1 MIHKGESAVASE
13 GYDFDVII
21 AGAGP
26 VGLTMTIDLGRRGI
40 STMIMERDPTT
51 APWPKMDRSN
61 ARTMEIYRRL
71 GFVDR
76 VRALGYPADNPMDVF
91 LVRTMNEPPIATIP
105 FASVAEKRKQVA
117 ACKDASLPL
126 EPYQLVAQNDLEPLL
141 REIAEHET
149 PNTVVRYGLELIGFE
164 QDETGVTIKAR
175 RTGSSDAVIPPSP
188 ADLNADGASAANEGD
203 IETFR
208 ARYLVGCDGGRSTV
222 RTLLGVAIEGVSAP
236 TDLRQVIF
244 KSDDLY
250 ERMGVPKGR
259 HYSFVTGGHSIVAQG
274 SRKEFTLHSPLP
286 ADTDFYKLLRELIG
300 FDCDI
305 RIEHV
310 LSWRPHLRVAE
321 TYRKDR
327 VFMAGDAI
335 HLVIPTGGLGMNTG
349 IGDAVDLSWKLAGT
363 IQGWGGPEL
372 LNSYEAERR
381 PVGIRNVEAS
391 GWAADGAF
399 FWPQTVTREV
409 LEFGPVGEKARAQIA
424 ATFTTM
430 HGRMHGMVG
439 TETCY
444 SYAGSTI
451 IAHEPG
457 NMPHWEFSRIVPHGR
472 PGIRIPHMWLKDG
485 TPLHDLLGNDY
496 TLLDLTGSYDSA
508 AIEAAFAKVGA
519 PLTVVR
525 RDEPHVRE
533 VLKASVFLLRPDLH
547 IAWRDRGYPENVE
560 DLVRVVTGHGPGFE
574 A

>member
-1 MIHKGESAVASE
+1 MSGEH
-13 GYDFDVII
+13 YDFDVIV

-26 VGLTMTIDLGRRGI
+26 VGLTMIIELGRRGI

-61 ARTMEIYRRL
+61 ARTMEIFRRM
-71 GFVDR
+71 GIVDR
-76 VRALGYPADNPMDVF
+76 VRALGYPGDNPMDVF

-105 FASVAEKRKQVA
+105 FPSVDEKRAQVA
-117 ACKDASLPL
+117 ACTDATLPL

-141 REIAEHET
+141 REVAEKET

-164 QDETGVTIKAR
+164 QDETGVTVTTR
-175 RTGSSDAVIPPSP
+175 RTGDHETPIAPSP
-188 ADLNADGASAANEGD
+188 ENLNAETVGEGAGA

-208 ARYLVGCDGGRSTV
+208 CRYLVGCDGGRSTV
-222 RTLLGVAIEGVSAP
+222 RSLLEIPIEGISAP

-250 ERMGVPKGR
+250 ERMAVPKGR
-259 HYSFVTGGHSIVAQG
+259 HYSFVTGGHAIVAQG

-305 RIEHV
+305 RISHV
-310 LSWRPHLRVAE
+310 LTWRPHLRVARSF
-321 TYRKDR
+321 RKDR
-327 VFMAGDAI
+327 VFMAGDSI

-349 IGDAVDLSWKLAGT
+349 IGDAIDLSWKLAGT

-391 GWAADGAF
+391 TWAADGAF
-399 FWPQTVTREV
+399 SWQATVTRET
-409 LEFGPVGEKARAQIA
+409 LEFGPAGEAARAKIA
-424 ATFTTM
+424 ATFTAQQ
-430 HGRMHGMVG
+430 GRMHGMVG
-439 TETCY
+439 VETCY

-451 IAHEPG
+451 VAHEPG
-457 NMPHWEFSRIVPHGR
+457 NMPHWEISRIVPHSR

-485 TPLHDLLGNDY
+485 RAMQDLFGSGY
-496 TLLDLTGSYDSA
+496 TLLDLSGTYDSA
-508 AIEAAFAKVGA
+508 AMEAAFAEIGA
-519 PLTVVR
+519 PLEVIR
-525 RDEPHVRE
+525 LDEPHVRE
-533 VLKASVFLLRPDLH
+533 TLKASVLLIRPDLH
-547 IAWRDRGYPENVE
+547 IAWRETGYPNSIKEVA
-560 DLVRVVTGHGPGFE
+560 RVVTGHGPGFRP
-574 A
+574 

>member
-1 MIHKGESAVASE
+1 MSGEH
-13 GYDFDVII
+13 YDFDVIV

-26 VGLTMTIDLGRRGI
+26 VGLTMIIELGRRGI

-61 ARTMEIYRRL
+61 ARTMEIFRRM
-71 GFVDR
+71 GIVDR
-76 VRALGYPADNPMDVF
+76 VRALGYPGDNPMDVF

-105 FASVAEKRKQVA
+105 FPSVDEKRAQVA
-117 ACKDASLPL
+117 ACTDATLPL

-141 REIAEHET
+141 REVAEKET
-149 PNTVVRYGLELIGFE
+149 PNTAVRYGLELIGFE
-164 QDETGVTIKAR
+164 QDETGVTVTTR
-175 RTGSSDAVIPPSP
+175 RTGDNETPIAPSP
-188 ADLNADGASAANEGD
+188 ENLNAETVGEGAGA

-208 ARYLVGCDGGRSTV
+208 CRYLVGCDGGRSTV
-222 RTLLGVAIEGVSAP
+222 RSLLEIPIEGISAP

-250 ERMGVPKGR
+250 ERMAVPKGR
-259 HYSFVTGGHSIVAQG
+259 HYSFVTGGHAIVAQG

-305 RIEHV
+305 RISHV
-310 LSWRPHLRVAE
+310 LTWRPHLRVARSF
-321 TYRKDR
+321 RKDR
-327 VFMAGDAI
+327 VFMAGDSI

-349 IGDAVDLSWKLAGT
+349 IGDAIDLSWKLAGT

-391 GWAADGAF
+391 TWAADGAF
-399 FWPQTVTREV
+399 SWQATVTRET
-409 LEFGPVGEKARAQIA
+409 LEFGPAGEAARAKIA
-424 ATFTTM
+424 ATFTAQQ
-430 HGRMHGMVG
+430 GRMHGMVG
-439 TETCY
+439 VETCY

-451 IAHEPG
+451 VAHEPG
-457 NMPHWEFSRIVPHGR
+457 NMPHWEISRIVPHSR

-485 TPLHDLLGNDY
+485 RAMQDLFGSGY
-496 TLLDLTGSYDSA
+496 TLLDLSGTYDSTA
-508 AIEAAFAKVGA
+508 MEAAFAEIGA
-519 PLTVVR
+519 PLEVIR
-525 RDEPHVRE
+525 LDEPHVRE
-533 VLKASVFLLRPDLH
+533 TLKASVLLIRPDLH
-547 IAWRDRGYPENVE
+547 IAWRETGYPNSIKEVA
-560 DLVRVVTGHGPGFE
+560 RVVTGHGPGFRP
-574 A
+574 

>member
-1 MIHKGESAVASE
+1 MPGDE
-13 GYDFDVII
+13 YDFDVII

-40 STMIMERDPTT
+40 NTMIMERDPTT

-61 ARTMEIYRRL
+61 ARTMEIYRRM
-71 GFVDR
+71 GIVDR
-76 VRALGYPADNPMDVF
+76 VRALGYHGDNPMDVF

-105 FASVAEKRKQVA
+105 FPSVDEKRAQVA
-117 ACKDASLPL
+117 ACTDATLPL

-141 REIAEHET
+141 REVAEKET
-149 PNTVVRYGLELIGFE
+149 PNTVVRYGLELVGFE
-164 QDETGVTIKAR
+164 QDETGVTISAR
-175 RTGSSDAVIPPSP
+175 RTSGDEGPIPPSP
-188 ADLNADGASAANEGD
+188 ESLNADAVGGGSGE

-208 ARYLVGCDGGRSTV
+208 CRYLVGCDGGRSTV
-222 RTLLGVAIEGVSAP
+222 RSLLGIPIEGISAP

-259 HYSFVTGGHSIVAQG
+259 HYSFVTGGHAIVAQG

-286 ADTDFYKLLRELIG
+286 ADTDFHKLLRELIG

-305 RIEHV
+305 RISHV
-310 LSWRPHLRVAE
+310 LTWRPHLRVAKSF
-321 TYRKDR
+321 RKDR

-349 IGDAVDLSWKLAGT
+349 IGDAIDLSWKLAGT

-391 GWAADGAF
+391 TWAADGAF
-399 FWPQTVTREV
+399 SWQPTVTRET
-409 LEFGPVGEKARAQIA
+409 LEFGPAGEAARARIA
-424 ATFTTM
+424 ATFIAQQ
-430 HGRMHGMVG
+430 GRMHGMVG
-439 TETCY
+439 VETCY

-451 IAHEPG
+451 VAHEPG
-457 NMPHWEFSRIVPHGR
+457 NMPHWEFSRIVPHSR

-485 TPLHDLLGNDY
+485 RAMQDLFGSGY
-496 TLLDLTGSYDSA
+496 TLLDLEGSYDS
-508 AIEAAFAKVGA
+508 EAMESAFAQVGA
-519 PLTVVR
+519 PLEIIR
-525 RDEPHVRE
+525 LDEPHVRE
-533 VLKASVFLLRPDLH
+533 TLKASVLLIRPDLH
-547 IAWRDRGYPENVE
+547 IAWRGTGYPNSIEEV
-560 DLVRVVTGHGPGFE
+560 VRVVTGHGPGFRP
-574 A
+574 

>member
-1 MIHKGESAVASE
+1 MSGEK
-13 GYDFDVII
+13 YDFDVII

-61 ARTMEIYRRL
+61 ARTMEIYRRM
-71 GFVDR
+71 GIVDR
-76 VRALGYPADNPMDVF
+76 VRALGYPGDNPMDVF

-105 FASVAEKRKQVA
+105 FPCVDEKRAQVA

-141 REIAEHET
+141 RKVAEEET
-149 PNTVVRYGLELIGFE
+149 PNTVVCYGLELVSFE
-164 QDETGVTIKAR
+164 QDESGVTVTTR
-175 RTGSSDAVIPPSP
+175 RLSEGEAPIPPSP
-188 ADLNADGASAANEGD
+188 ENLNLDPAGEGSGA

-208 ARYLVGCDGGRSTV
+208 CRYLIGCDGGRSTV
-222 RTLLGVAIEGVSAP
+222 RNLLDIPIEGVSAP
-236 TDLRQVIF
+236 NDLRQVIF

-250 ERMGVPKGR
+250 EKMAVPKGR
-259 HYSFVTGGHSIVAQG
+259 HYSFVTGGHAMVAQG

-286 ADTDFYKLLRELIG
+286 ADTDFHKLLRELIG

-305 RIEHV
+305 RISHV
-310 LSWRPHLRVAE
+310 LSWRPHLRVARSF
-321 TYRKDR
+321 RKDR
-327 VFMAGDAI
+327 VFMAGDAV

-349 IGDAVDLSWKLAGT
+349 IGDAIDLSWKLAGT

-391 GWAADGAF
+391 TWAADGAF
-399 FWPQTVTREV
+399 SWQPTVTREV
-409 LEFGPVGEKARAQIA
+409 LEFGPAGEAARARIA
-424 ATFTTM
+424 ATFTAQQ
-430 HGRMHGMVG
+430 GRMHGMVG
-439 TETCY
+439 VETCY

-451 IAHEPG
+451 VAHEPG
-457 NMPHWEFSRIVPHGR
+457 NMPHWEFSRIVPHSR

-485 TPLHDLLGNDY
+485 RAMQDIFGSGY
-496 TLLDLTGSYDSA
+496 TLLDLAGDYDSA
-508 AIEAAFAKVGA
+508 AMEAAFASIGA
-519 PLTVVR
+519 PLEVIR
-525 RDEPHVRE
+525 LDEPHVRE
-533 VLKASVFLLRPDLH
+533 TLKASVLLIRPDLH
-547 IAWRDRGYPENVE
+547 IAWRAAGYPETVE
-560 DLVRVVTGHGPGFE
+560 EVARVVTGHGPGYRP
-574 A
+574 

>member
-1 MIHKGESAVASE
+1 MSGEH
-13 GYDFDVII
+13 YDFDVIV

-26 VGLTMTIDLGRRGI
+26 VGLTMIIELGRRGI

-61 ARTMEIYRRL
+61 ARTMEIFRRM
-71 GFVDR
+71 GIVDR
-76 VRALGYPADNPMDVF
+76 VRALGYPGDNPMDVF

-105 FASVAEKRKQVA
+105 FPSVDEKRAQVA
-117 ACKDASLPL
+117 ACTDATLPL

-141 REIAEHET
+141 REVAEKET

-164 QDETGVTIKAR
+164 QDETGVTVTTR
-175 RTGSSDAVIPPSP
+175 RTGDHETPIAPSP
-188 ADLNADGASAANEGD
+188 ENLNAETVGEGAGA

-208 ARYLVGCDGGRSTV
+208 CRYLVGCDGGRSTV
-222 RTLLGVAIEGVSAP
+222 RSLLEIPIEGISAP

-250 ERMGVPKGR
+250 ERMAVPKGR
-259 HYSFVTGGHSIVAQG
+259 HYSFVTGGHAIVAQG

-305 RIEHV
+305 RISHV
-310 LSWRPHLRVAE
+310 LTWRPHLRVARSF
-321 TYRKDR
+321 RKDR
-327 VFMAGDAI
+327 VFMAGDSI

-349 IGDAVDLSWKLAGT
+349 IGDAIDLSWKLAGT

-391 GWAADGAF
+391 TWAADGAF
-399 FWPQTVTREV
+399 SWQATVTRET
-409 LEFGPVGEKARAQIA
+409 LEFGPAGEAARAKIA
-424 ATFTTM
+424 ATFTAQQ
-430 HGRMHGMVG
+430 GRMHGMVG
-439 TETCY
+439 VETCY

-451 IAHEPG
+451 VAHEPG
-457 NMPHWEFSRIVPHGR
+457 NMPHWEISRIVPHSR

-485 TPLHDLLGNDY
+485 RAMQDLFGSGY
-496 TLLDLTGSYDSA
+496 TLLDLSGTYDSTA
-508 AIEAAFAKVGA
+508 MEAAFAEIGA
-519 PLTVVR
+519 PLEVIR
-525 RDEPHVRE
+525 LDEPHVRE
-533 VLKASVFLLRPDLH
+533 TLKASVLLIRPDLH
-547 IAWRDRGYPENVE
+547 IAWRETGYPNSIKEVA
-560 DLVRVVTGHGPGFE
+560 RVVTGHGPGFRP
-574 A
+574 

>member
-1 MIHKGESAVASE
+1 MSGEH
-13 GYDFDVII
+13 YDFDVIV

-26 VGLTMTIDLGRRGI
+26 VGLTMIIDLGRRGI

-61 ARTMEIYRRL
+61 ARTMEIYRRM
-71 GFVDR
+71 GIVDR
-76 VRALGYPADNPMDVF
+76 VRALGYPGDNPMDVF

-105 FASVAEKRKQVA
+105 FPSVDEKRAQVA
-117 ACKDASLPL
+117 ACTDATLPL

-141 REIAEHET
+141 REVAEKET

-164 QDETGVTIKAR
+164 QDETGVTVTAR
-175 RTGSSDAVIPPSP
+175 RTAGDETPIPPSP
-188 ADLNADGASAANEGD
+188 ESLNAETVGEGAGA

-208 ARYLVGCDGGRSTV
+208 CRYLVGCDGGRSTV
-222 RTLLGVAIEGVSAP
+222 RSLLEIPIEGISAP
-236 TDLRQVIF
+236 NDLRQVIF

-250 ERMGVPKGR
+250 ERMAVPKGR
-259 HYSFVTGGHSIVAQG
+259 HYSFVTGGHAIVAQG

-305 RIEHV
+305 RISHV
-310 LSWRPHLRVAE
+310 LTWRPHLRVARSF
-321 TYRKDR
+321 RKDR
-327 VFMAGDAI
+327 VFMAGDSI

-349 IGDAVDLSWKLAGT
+349 IGDAIDLSWKLAGT

-391 GWAADGAF
+391 TWAADGAF
-399 FWPQTVTREV
+399 SWQATVTRET
-409 LEFGPVGEKARAQIA
+409 LEFGPAGEAARARIA
-424 ATFTTM
+424 ATFTAQQ
-430 HGRMHGMVG
+430 GRMHGMVG
-439 TETCY
+439 VETCY

-451 IAHEPG
+451 VAHEPG
-457 NMPHWEFSRIVPHGR
+457 NMPHWEFSRIVPHSR

-485 TPLHDLLGNDY
+485 RAMQDLFGSGY
-496 TLLDLTGSYDSA
+496 TLLDLSGTYDSA
-508 AIEAAFAKVGA
+508 AMEAAFAEIGA
-519 PLTVVR
+519 PLEVIR
-525 RDEPHVRE
+525 LDEPHVRE
-533 VLKASVFLLRPDLH
+533 TLKASVLLIRPDLH
-547 IAWRDRGYPENVE
+547 IAWRETGYPDSIKEVA
-560 DLVRVVTGHGPGFE
+560 RVVTGHGPGFRP
-574 A
+574 

>member
-1 MIHKGESAVASE
+1 MSGEH
-13 GYDFDVII
+13 YDFDVIV

-26 VGLTMTIDLGRRGI
+26 VGLTMIIELGRRGI

-61 ARTMEIYRRL
+61 ARTMEIFRRM
-71 GFVDR
+71 GIVDR
-76 VRALGYPADNPMDVF
+76 VRALGYPGDNPMDVF

-105 FASVAEKRKQVA
+105 FPSVHEKRAQVA
-117 ACKDASLPL
+117 ACTDATLPL

-141 REIAEHET
+141 REVAEKET

-164 QDETGVTIKAR
+164 QDETGVTVTTR
-175 RTGSSDAVIPPSP
+175 RTGDHETPIAPSP
-188 ADLNADGASAANEGD
+188 ENLNAETVGEGAGA

-208 ARYLVGCDGGRSTV
+208 CRYLVGCDGGRSTV
-222 RTLLGVAIEGVSAP
+222 RSLLEIPIEGISAP

-250 ERMGVPKGR
+250 ERMAVPKGR
-259 HYSFVTGGHSIVAQG
+259 HYSFVTGGHAIVAQG

-305 RIEHV
+305 RISHV
-310 LSWRPHLRVAE
+310 LTWRPHLRVARSF
-321 TYRKDR
+321 RKDR
-327 VFMAGDAI
+327 VFMAGDSI

-349 IGDAVDLSWKLAGT
+349 IGDAIDLSWKLAGT

-391 GWAADGAF
+391 TWAADGAF
-399 FWPQTVTREV
+399 SWQATVTRET
-409 LEFGPVGEKARAQIA
+409 LEFGPAGEAARAKIA
-424 ATFTTM
+424 ATFTAQQ
-430 HGRMHGMVG
+430 GRMHGMVG
-439 TETCY
+439 VETCY

-451 IAHEPG
+451 VAHEPG
-457 NMPHWEFSRIVPHGR
+457 NMPHWEISRIVPHSR
-472 PGIRIPHMWLKDG
+472 PGIRMPHMWLKDG
-485 TPLHDLLGNDY
+485 RAMQDLFGSGY
-496 TLLDLTGSYDSA
+496 TLLDLSGTYDSA
-508 AIEAAFAKVGA
+508 AMEAAFAEIGA
-519 PLTVVR
+519 PLEVIR
-525 RDEPHVRE
+525 LDEPHVRE
-533 VLKASVFLLRPDLH
+533 TLKASVLLIRPDLH
-547 IAWRDRGYPENVE
+547 IAWRETGYPNSIKEVA
-560 DLVRVVTGHGPGFE
+560 RVVTGHGPGFRP
-574 A
+574 

>member
-1 MIHKGESAVASE
+1 MSGEH
-13 GYDFDVII
+13 YDFDVIV

-26 VGLTMTIDLGRRGI
+26 VGLTMIIDLGRRGI

-61 ARTMEIYRRL
+61 ARTMEIYRRM
-71 GFVDR
+71 GIVDR
-76 VRALGYPADNPMDVF
+76 VRALGYPGDNPMDVF

-105 FASVAEKRKQVA
+105 FPSVDEKRAQVA
-117 ACKDASLPL
+117 ACTDATLPL

-141 REIAEHET
+141 REVAEKET

-164 QDETGVTIKAR
+164 QDETGVTVTTR
-175 RTGSSDAVIPPSP
+175 RTGADETPIPPSP
-188 ADLNADGASAANEGD
+188 ESLNAESVGEGGGA

-208 ARYLVGCDGGRSTV
+208 CRYLVGCDGGRSTV
-222 RTLLGVAIEGVSAP
+222 RSLLEIPIEGISAP
-236 TDLRQVIF
+236 NDLRQVIF

-250 ERMGVPKGR
+250 ERMAVPKGR
-259 HYSFVTGGHSIVAQG
+259 HYSFVTGGHAIVAQG

-305 RIEHV
+305 RISHV
-310 LSWRPHLRVAE
+310 LTWRPHLRVARSF
-321 TYRKDR
+321 RKDR

-349 IGDAVDLSWKLAGT
+349 IGDAIDLSWKLAGT

-391 GWAADGAF
+391 TWAADGAF
-399 FWPQTVTREV
+399 SWQATVTRET
-409 LEFGPVGEKARAQIA
+409 LEFGPAGEAARARIA
-424 ATFTTM
+424 ATFTAQQS
-430 HGRMHGMVG
+430 RMHGMVG
-439 TETCY
+439 VETCY

-451 IAHEPG
+451 VAHEPG
-457 NMPHWEFSRIVPHGR
+457 NMPHWEFSRIVPHSR

-485 TPLHDLLGNDY
+485 GAMQDLFGSGY
-496 TLLDLTGSYDSA
+496 TLLDLSGTYDSA
-508 AIEAAFAKVGA
+508 AMEAAFAEIGA
-519 PLTVVR
+519 PLEVIR
-525 RDEPHVRE
+525 LDEPHVRE
-533 VLKASVFLLRPDLH
+533 TLKASVLLIRPDLH
-547 IAWRDRGYPENVE
+547 IAWRETGYPDSIKEVA
-560 DLVRVVTGHGPGFE
+560 RVVTGHGPGFRP
-574 A
+574 

>member
-1 MIHKGESAVASE
+1 MSGEN
-13 GYDFDVII
+13 YDFDVII

-61 ARTMEIYRRL
+61 ARTMEIYRRM
-71 GFVDR
+71 GIVDR
-76 VRALGYPADNPMDVF
+76 VRALGYPGDNPMDVF

-105 FASVAEKRKQVA
+105 FASVDEKRAQVA
-117 ACKDASLPL
+117 ACTDASLPL

-141 REIAEHET
+141 RDIAEKET
-149 PNTVVRYGLELIGFE
+149 PNTVVRYGLELVDFE
-164 QDETGVTIKAR
+164 QDATGVTVTTR
-175 RTGSSDAVIPPSP
+175 RTGGDAAPISPSP
-188 ADLNADGASAANEGD
+188 ENLNADTIGEGAGA

-208 ARYLVGCDGGRSTV
+208 CRYLVGCDGGRSTV
-222 RTLLGVAIEGVSAP
+222 RSLLEIPIEGVSAP
-236 TDLRQVIF
+236 NDLRQVIF

-250 ERMGVPKGR
+250 ERMAVPKGR
-259 HYSFVTGGHSIVAQG
+259 HYSFVTGGHAIVAQG

-305 RIEHV
+305 RISHV
-310 LSWRPHLRVAE
+310 LTWRPHLRVARSF
-321 TYRKDR
+321 RKDR
-327 VFMAGDAI
+327 IFMAGDAI

-349 IGDAVDLSWKLAGT
+349 IGDAIDLSWKLAGT

-391 GWAADGAF
+391 TWAADGAF
-399 FWPQTVTREV
+399 SWQATVTRET
-409 LEFGPVGEKARAQIA
+409 LEFGPAGEAARAQIA
-424 ATFTTM
+424 ATFTAQQ
-430 HGRMHGMVG
+430 GRMHGMVG
-439 TETCY
+439 VETCY

-451 IAHEPG
+451 VAHEPG
-457 NMPHWEFSRIVPHGR
+457 NMPHWEFSRIVPHSR

-485 TPLHDLLGNDY
+485 RAMQDLFGSGY
-496 TLLDLTGSYDSA
+496 TLLDLAGTYDSA
-508 AIEAAFAKVGA
+508 AMEAAFAEIGA
-519 PLTVVR
+519 PLEVIR
-525 RDEPHVRE
+525 LDEPHVRE
-533 VLKASVFLLRPDLH
+533 TLKASVLLIRPDLH
-547 IAWRDRGYPENVE
+547 ICWRETGYPDSIEEVA
-560 DLVRVVTGHGPGFE
+560 RVVTGHGPGYRP
-574 A
+574 

>member
-1 MIHKGESAVASE
+1 MSGEP
-13 GYDFDVII
+13 YDFDVIVV
-21 AGAGP
+21 GAGP

-61 ARTMEIYRRL
+61 ARTMEIYRRM
-71 GFVDR
+71 GIVDR
-76 VRALGYPADNPMDVF
+76 VRALGYPGDNPMDVF

-105 FASVAEKRKQVA
+105 FPCVDEKRAQVA
-117 ACKDASLPL
+117 ACTDASLPL

-141 REIAEHET
+141 REVAEKET

-164 QDETGVTIKAR
+164 QDETGVTVTAR
-175 RTGSSDAVIPPSP
+175 RTGGEEAPIAPSP
-188 ADLNADGASAANEGD
+188 QDLNAETVGEGTGV

-208 ARYLVGCDGGRSTV
+208 CRYLVGCDGGRSTV
-222 RTLLGVAIEGVSAP
+222 RSLLEIPIEGISAP
-236 TDLRQVIF
+236 NDLRQVIF

-259 HYSFVTGGHSIVAQG
+259 HYSFVTGGHAIVAQG

-305 RIEHV
+305 RISHV
-310 LSWRPHLRVAE
+310 LSWRPHLRIAKS
-321 TYRKDR
+321 YRKDR
-327 VFMAGDAI
+327 VLMAGDSI

-349 IGDAVDLSWKLAGT
+349 IGDAIDLSWKLAGT

-399 FWPQTVTREV
+399 SWQPTVTRET
-409 LEFGPVGEKARAQIA
+409 LEFGPAGEAARAKIA
-424 ATFTTM
+424 ATFIAQQ
-430 HGRMHGMVG
+430 GRMHGMVG
-439 TETCY
+439 VETCY

-451 IAHEPG
+451 VAHEPG
-457 NMPHWEFSRIVPHGR
+457 NMPHWEFSRIVPHSR

-485 TPLHDLLGNDY
+485 RAMQDLFGSGY
-496 TLLDLTGSYDSA
+496 TLLDLSGSYDSA
-508 AIEAAFAKVGA
+508 AIEAAFAEIGA
-519 PLTVVR
+519 PLEVIR
-525 RDEPHVRE
+525 LDEPHVRE
-533 VLKASVFLLRPDLH
+533 TLKASVLLIRPDLH
-547 IAWRDRGYPENVE
+547 IAWRETGYPDSIE
-560 DLVRVVTGHGPGFE
+560 DVARVVTGHGPGYRP
-574 A
+574 

>member
-1 MIHKGESAVASE
+1 MSGEH
-13 GYDFDVII
+13 YDFDVIV

-26 VGLTMTIDLGRRGI
+26 VGLTMIIELGRRGI

-61 ARTMEIYRRL
+61 ARTMEIFRRM
-71 GFVDR
+71 GIVDR
-76 VRALGYPADNPMDVF
+76 VRALGYPGDNPMDVF

-105 FASVAEKRKQVA
+105 FPSVDEKRAQVA
-117 ACKDASLPL
+117 ACTDATLPL

-141 REIAEHET
+141 REVAEKET

-164 QDETGVTIKAR
+164 QDETGVTVTTR
-175 RTGSSDAVIPPSP
+175 RTGDHETPIAPSP
-188 ADLNADGASAANEGD
+188 ENLNAETVGEGVGA

-208 ARYLVGCDGGRSTV
+208 CRYLVGCDGGRSTV
-222 RTLLGVAIEGVSAP
+222 RSLLEIPIEGISAP

-250 ERMGVPKGR
+250 ERMAVPKGR
-259 HYSFVTGGHSIVAQG
+259 HYSFVTGGHAIVAQG

-305 RIEHV
+305 RISHV
-310 LSWRPHLRVAE
+310 LTWRPHLRVARSF
-321 TYRKDR
+321 RKDR
-327 VFMAGDAI
+327 VFMAGDSI

-349 IGDAVDLSWKLAGT
+349 IGDAIDLSWKLAGT

-391 GWAADGAF
+391 TWAADGAF
-399 FWPQTVTREV
+399 SWQATVTRET
-409 LEFGPVGEKARAQIA
+409 LEFGPAGEAARAKIA
-424 ATFTTM
+424 ATFTAQQ
-430 HGRMHGMVG
+430 GRMHGMVG
-439 TETCY
+439 VETCY

-451 IAHEPG
+451 VAHEPG
-457 NMPHWEFSRIVPHGR
+457 NMPHWEISRIVPHSR

-485 TPLHDLLGNDY
+485 RAMQDLFGSGY
-496 TLLDLTGSYDSA
+496 TLLDLSGTYDSTA
-508 AIEAAFAKVGA
+508 MEAAFAEIGA
-519 PLTVVR
+519 PLEVIR
-525 RDEPHVRE
+525 LDEPHVRE
-533 VLKASVFLLRPDLH
+533 TLKASVLLIRPDLH
-547 IAWRDRGYPENVE
+547 IAWRETGYPDSIKEVA
-560 DLVRVVTGHGPGFE
+560 RVVTGHGPGFRP
-574 A
+574 

>member
-1 MIHKGESAVASE
+1 MSGEH
-13 GYDFDVII
+13 YDFDVIV

-26 VGLTMTIDLGRRGI
+26 VGLTMIIELGRRGI

-61 ARTMEIYRRL
+61 ARTMEIFRRM
-71 GFVDR
+71 GIVDR
-76 VRALGYPADNPMDVF
+76 VRALGYPGDNPMDVF

-105 FASVAEKRKQVA
+105 FPSVDEKRAQVA
-117 ACKDASLPL
+117 ACTDATLPL

-141 REIAEHET
+141 REVAEKET

-164 QDETGVTIKAR
+164 QDETGVTVTTR
-175 RTGSSDAVIPPSP
+175 RTGDHETPIAPSP
-188 ADLNADGASAANEGD
+188 ENLNAETVGEGVGA

-208 ARYLVGCDGGRSTV
+208 CRYLVGCDGGRSTV
-222 RTLLGVAIEGVSAP
+222 RSLLEIPIEGISAP

-250 ERMGVPKGR
+250 ERMAVPKGR
-259 HYSFVTGGHSIVAQG
+259 HYSFVTGGHAIVAQG

-305 RIEHV
+305 RISHV
-310 LSWRPHLRVAE
+310 LTWRPHLRVARSF
-321 TYRKDR
+321 RKDR
-327 VFMAGDAI
+327 VFMAGDSI

-349 IGDAVDLSWKLAGT
+349 IGDAIDLSWKLAGT

-391 GWAADGAF
+391 TWAADGAF
-399 FWPQTVTREV
+399 SWQATVTRET
-409 LEFGPVGEKARAQIA
+409 LEFGPAGEAARAKIA
-424 ATFTTM
+424 ATFTAQQ
-430 HGRMHGMVG
+430 GRMHGMVG
-439 TETCY
+439 VETCY

-451 IAHEPG
+451 VAHEPG
-457 NMPHWEFSRIVPHGR
+457 NMPHWEISRIVPHSR

-485 TPLHDLLGNDY
+485 RAMQDLFGSGY
-496 TLLDLTGSYDSA
+496 TLLDLSGTYDSA
-508 AIEAAFAKVGA
+508 AMEAAFAEIGA
-519 PLTVVR
+519 PLEVIR
-525 RDEPHVRE
+525 LDEPHVRE
-533 VLKASVFLLRPDLH
+533 TLKASVLLIRPDLH
-547 IAWRDRGYPENVE
+547 IAWRETGYPDSIKEVA
-560 DLVRVVTGHGPGFE
+560 RVVTGHGPGFRP
-574 A
+574 

>member
-1 MIHKGESAVASE
+1 MSGEH
-13 GYDFDVII
+13 YDFDVIV

-26 VGLTMTIDLGRRGI
+26 VGLTMIIELGRRGI

-61 ARTMEIYRRL
+61 ARTMEIFRRM
-71 GFVDR
+71 GIVDR
-76 VRALGYPADNPMDVF
+76 VRALGYPGDNPMDVF

-105 FASVAEKRKQVA
+105 FPSVDEKRAQVA
-117 ACKDASLPL
+117 ACTDATLPL

-141 REIAEHET
+141 REVAEKET

-164 QDETGVTIKAR
+164 QDETGVTVTTR
-175 RTGSSDAVIPPSP
+175 RTGDNETPIAPSP
-188 ADLNADGASAANEGD
+188 ENLNAETVGEGAGA

-208 ARYLVGCDGGRSTV
+208 CRYLVGCDGGRSTV
-222 RTLLGVAIEGVSAP
+222 RSLLEIPIEGISAP

-250 ERMGVPKGR
+250 ERMAVPKGR
-259 HYSFVTGGHSIVAQG
+259 HYSFVTGGHAIVAQG

-305 RIEHV
+305 RISHV
-310 LSWRPHLRVAE
+310 LTWRPHLRVARSF
-321 TYRKDR
+321 RKDR
-327 VFMAGDAI
+327 VFMAGDSI

-349 IGDAVDLSWKLAGT
+349 IGDAIDLSWKLAGT

-391 GWAADGAF
+391 TWAADGAF
-399 FWPQTVTREV
+399 SWQATVTRET
-409 LEFGPVGEKARAQIA
+409 LEFGPAGEAARAKIA
-424 ATFTTM
+424 ATFTAQQ
-430 HGRMHGMVG
+430 GRMHGMVG
-439 TETCY
+439 VETCY

-451 IAHEPG
+451 VAHEPG
-457 NMPHWEFSRIVPHGR
+457 NMPHWEISRIVPHSR
-472 PGIRIPHMWLKDG
+472 PGIRIPHMWLKNG
-485 TPLHDLLGNDY
+485 RAMQDLFGSGY
-496 TLLDLTGSYDSA
+496 TLLDLSGTYDSA
-508 AIEAAFAKVGA
+508 AMEAAFAEIGA
-519 PLTVVR
+519 PLEVIR
-525 RDEPHVRE
+525 LDEPHVRE
-533 VLKASVFLLRPDLH
+533 TLKASVLLIRPDLH
-547 IAWRDRGYPENVE
+547 IAWRETGYPNSIKEVA
-560 DLVRVVTGHGPGFE
+560 RVVTGHGPGFRP
-574 A
+574 

>member
-1 MIHKGESAVASE
+1 MSGEH
-13 GYDFDVII
+13 YDFDVIV

-26 VGLTMTIDLGRRGI
+26 VGLTMIIELGRRGI

-61 ARTMEIYRRL
+61 ARTMEIFRRM
-71 GFVDR
+71 GIVDR
-76 VRALGYPADNPMDVF
+76 VRALGYPGDNPMDVF

-105 FASVAEKRKQVA
+105 FPSVDEKRAQVA
-117 ACKDASLPL
+117 ACTDATLPL

-141 REIAEHET
+141 REVAEKET

-164 QDETGVTIKAR
+164 QDETGVTVTTR
-175 RTGSSDAVIPPSP
+175 RTGDNETPIAPSP
-188 ADLNADGASAANEGD
+188 ENLNAETVGEGAGA

-208 ARYLVGCDGGRSTV
+208 CRYLVGCDGGRSTV
-222 RTLLGVAIEGVSAP
+222 RSLLEIPIEGISAP

-250 ERMGVPKGR
+250 ERMAVPKGR
-259 HYSFVTGGHSIVAQG
+259 HYSFVTGGHAIVAQG

-305 RIEHV
+305 RISHV
-310 LSWRPHLRVAE
+310 LTWRPHLRVARSF
-321 TYRKDR
+321 RKDR
-327 VFMAGDAI
+327 VFMAGDSI

-349 IGDAVDLSWKLAGT
+349 IGDAIDLSWKLAGT

-391 GWAADGAF
+391 TWAADGAF
-399 FWPQTVTREV
+399 SWQATVTRET
-409 LEFGPVGEKARAQIA
+409 LEFGPAGEAARAQIA
-424 ATFTTM
+424 ATFTAQQ
-430 HGRMHGMVG
+430 GRMHGMVG
-439 TETCY
+439 VETCY

-451 IAHEPG
+451 VAHEPG
-457 NMPHWEFSRIVPHGR
+457 NMPHWEISRIVPHSR

-485 TPLHDLLGNDY
+485 RAMQDLFGSGY
-496 TLLDLTGSYDSA
+496 TLLDLSGTYDSA
-508 AIEAAFAKVGA
+508 AMEAAFAEIGA
-519 PLTVVR
+519 PLEVIR
-525 RDEPHVRE
+525 LDEPHVRE
-533 VLKASVFLLRPDLH
+533 TLKASVLLIRPDLH
-547 IAWRDRGYPENVE
+547 IAWRETGYPNSIKEVA
-560 DLVRVVTGHGPGFE
+560 RVVTGHGPGFRP
-574 A
+574 

>member
-1 MIHKGESAVASE
+1 MSGEH
-13 GYDFDVII
+13 YDFDVIV

-26 VGLTMTIDLGRRGI
+26 VGLTMIIDLGRRGI

-61 ARTMEIYRRL
+61 ARTMEIYRRM
-71 GFVDR
+71 GIVDR
-76 VRALGYPADNPMDVF
+76 VRALGYPGDNPMDVF

-105 FASVAEKRKQVA
+105 FPSVDEKRAQVA
-117 ACKDASLPL
+117 ACTDATLPL

-141 REIAEHET
+141 REVAEKET

-164 QDETGVTIKAR
+164 QDETGVTVTTR
-175 RTGSSDAVIPPSP
+175 RTGGDETPIPPSP
-188 ADLNADGASAANEGD
+188 ESLNAESVGEGGGA

-208 ARYLVGCDGGRSTV
+208 CRYLVGCDGGRSTV
-222 RTLLGVAIEGVSAP
+222 RSLLEIPIEGISAP
-236 TDLRQVIF
+236 NDLRQVIF

-250 ERMGVPKGR
+250 ERMAVPKGR
-259 HYSFVTGGHSIVAQG
+259 HYSFVTGGHAIVAQG

-305 RIEHV
+305 RISHV
-310 LSWRPHLRVAE
+310 LTWRPHLRVARSF
-321 TYRKDR
+321 RKDR

-349 IGDAVDLSWKLAGT
+349 IGDAIDLSWKLAGT

-391 GWAADGAF
+391 TWAADGAF
-399 FWPQTVTREV
+399 SWQATVTRET
-409 LEFGPVGEKARAQIA
+409 LEFGPAGEAARARIA
-424 ATFTTM
+424 ATFTAQQ
-430 HGRMHGMVG
+430 GRMHGMVG
-439 TETCY
+439 VETCY

-451 IAHEPG
+451 VAHEPG
-457 NMPHWEFSRIVPHGR
+457 NMPHWEFSRIVPHSR

-485 TPLHDLLGNDY
+485 GAMQDLFGSGY
-496 TLLDLTGSYDSA
+496 TLLDLSGTYDSA
-508 AIEAAFAKVGA
+508 AMEAAFAEIGA
-519 PLTVVR
+519 PLEVIR
-525 RDEPHVRE
+525 LDEPHVRE
-533 VLKASVFLLRPDLH
+533 TLKASVLLIRPDLH
-547 IAWRDRGYPENVE
+547 IAWRESGYPDSIKEVA
-560 DLVRVVTGHGPGFE
+560 RVVTGHGPGFRP
-574 A
+574 